1 MTFKIGMPV
10 VQISP
15 WREKD
20 TAYSDVRFTE
30 CGVVYTIREIVQ
42 VRGVTA
48 LRFHELINPAHRYAW
63 FATPVEQPFPTWNF
77 RPAVSPK
84 QQVSFTTG
92 APRDSRKWDNRRK
105 RVEVMS

>member
-30 CGVVYTIREIVQ
+30 CGVVYTIREILTVHGGSSCGP
-42 VRGVTA
+42 VNWDKHRAA
-48 LRFHELINPAHRYAW
+48 LQAQGDER
-63 FATPVEQPFPTWNF
+63 
-77 RPAVSPK
+77 
-84 QQVSFTTG
+84 
-92 APRDSRKWDNRRK
+92 
-105 RVEVMS
+105 